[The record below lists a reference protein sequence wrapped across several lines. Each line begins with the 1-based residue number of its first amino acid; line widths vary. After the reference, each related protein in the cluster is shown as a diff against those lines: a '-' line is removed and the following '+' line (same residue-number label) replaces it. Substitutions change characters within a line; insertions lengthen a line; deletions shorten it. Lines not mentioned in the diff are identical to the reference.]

1 MKAAASASKL
11 PRLIYGTA
19 WKKERTTAL
28 VKQAIAAGFRGVDTA
43 AQPKHYQEDLVGLGI
58 QDALRETGLKRQDLY
73 LQTKF
78 TSVYGQDPKKIPYDP
93 NTSITD
99 QVNTSVSSSL
109 RNLGPAEGGAHHSS
123 YIDCLVLHSPFPSPS
138 QTEEAWRAMETH
150 VPNSVRTLGISNIYS
165 ISALKDLYKFA
176 SVKPSVV
183 QNRFFRDTGY
193 DLEVRKFCAEKDMT
207 YQSFWTLTANPHLLM
222 SEPTRELAKAVG
234 VSLPVALYGL
244 VLGLGKVSVLDG
256 TTNAERMHEDL
267 AGIEKISEWQS
278 AHASEWSQLQNAFD
292 ALLAA

>member
-1 MKAAASASKL
+1 MAAASASKL
-11 PRLIYGTA
+11 PRLNYGTA
-19 WKKERTTAL
+19 WKKERTRTL
-28 VKQAIAAGFRGVDTA
+28 VKQAITAGFRGVDTA

-58 QDALRETGLKRQDLY
+58 QDALRETGLKRRDLY

-78 TSVYGQDPKKIPYDP
+78 TSVYGQDPTKMPYDP
-93 NTSITD
+93 KTSITD
-99 QVNTSVSSSL
+99 QVNTSVASSL
-109 RNLGPAEGGAHHSS
+109 RNLGPAEGEVQDSS
-123 YIDCLVLHSPFPSPS
+123 YIDCLVLHSPFPSPT

-150 VPNSVRTLGISNIYS
+150 VPNSVRTLGISNVYNLS
-165 ISALKDLYKFA
+165 TLEELYKLA

-193 DLEVRKFCAEKDMT
+193 DHEIREFCAEKDIT
-207 YQSFWTLTANPHLLM
+207 YQSFWTLTANPQLLM

-234 VSLPVALYGL
+234 VSLPVALYGF

-267 AGIEKISEWQS
+267 AGIEKINEWRS
-278 AHASEWSQLQNAFD
+278 AHVSDWSQLQNAFD